1 MNYYIHNNTNGYE
14 NPTCN
19 LRDTILTTL
28 KGKGLFQHLRDTSL
42 SQLDQYNVE
51 KWLWDTSYYKDKIK
65 SIKEQIKEKQA
76 KINSITEAEIKEA
89 YDNEVLR
96 INWYNNPESNYY
108 VNEVLRIQKCLDEY
122 KPKLKS
128 FTDICTYDWIN
139 DCLLDIIDTAEADLN
154 RHKKDAEK
162 EAYQREFK
170 PKVIPSYEEFKAKY
184 REDQLMWLERFEDD
198 LRSAKS
204 SLKKCKEYNEIIKQ
218 IFTWLDQLEGINK

>member
-1 MNYYIHNNTNGYE
+1 MNYYIHNNTDGYE

-28 KGKGLFQHLRDTSL
+28 KGYGIFQHLRDTSL

-51 KWLWDTSYYKDKIK
+51 KWLWDTSYYEDKIK
-65 SIKEQIKEKQA
+65 SIKDRIKQKQEEINFTTERQIRK
-76 KINSITEAEIKEA
+76 A
-89 YDNEVLR
+89 YDNEISR
-96 INWYNNPESNYY
+96 INWYNNPESNYSA
-108 VNEVLRIQKCLDEY
+108 NEVIRIQKCIDEY

-128 FTDICTYDWIN
+128 FTDICTYSWIN
-139 DCLLDIIDTAEADLN
+139 DILKDVIDTAEADLN

-170 PKVIPSYEEFKAKY
+170 PKVIPSYEDFKAEY
-184 REDQLMWLERFEDD
+184 QENELRWLERFEDD

-204 SLKKCKEYNEIIKQ
+204 SLKKCKERNEIIKQ
-218 IFTWLDQLEGINK
+218 IFMWLDQLEGVNG

>member
-1 MNYYIHNNTNGYE
+1 MNYYIHNNTDGYE

-28 KGKGLFQHLRDTSL
+28 KGYGIFQHLRDTSL

-51 KWLWDTSYYKDKIK
+51 KWLWDTSYYEDKIK
-65 SIKEQIKEKQA
+65 SIKDRIKQKQEEINSTTEEQI
-76 KINSITEAEIKEA
+76 EAEYAKEISRIDWHNNPQSNWSA
-89 YDNEVLR
+89 NEV
-96 INWYNNPESNYY
+96 I
-108 VNEVLRIQKCLDEY
+108 RIQKCIDEY

-128 FTDICTYDWIN
+128 FTDICTYSWIN
-139 DCLLDIIDTAEADLN
+139 DILKDVIDTAEADLN

-170 PKVIPSYEEFKAKY
+170 PKVIPSYEDFKAEYK
-184 REDQLMWLERFEDD
+184 ENQVMWLERFEDD

-204 SLKKCKEYNEIIKQ
+204 SLKKCKERNEIIKQ
-218 IFTWLDQLEGINK
+218 IFMWLDQLEGVAR

>member
-19 LRDTILTTL
+19 LRDTVLTTL

-42 SQLDQYNVE
+42 SQLDQYDASD
-51 KWLWDTSYYKDKIK
+51 WLWDTSYYEDKIK
-65 SIKEQIKEKQA
+65 TCKERIKQKQEEINSTTEEQIK
-76 KINSITEAEIKEA
+76 AE
-89 YDNEVLR
+89 YDNEVFR
-96 INWYNNPESNYY
+96 INWYNNPKSNWPA
-108 VNEVLRIQKCLDEY
+108 NEVNRIQKCLDEY

-139 DCLLDIIDTAEADLN
+139 DCLLDIIDTAEADLKRN
-154 RHKKDAEK
+154 KLNAEE

-170 PKVIPSYEEFKAKY
+170 PKPIPSYEDFKANY
-184 REDQLMWLERFEDD
+184 REDQVRWLERFEDD

-204 SLKKCKEYNEIIKQ
+204 SLNKCKEYNKTIKQ
-218 IFTWLDQLEGINK
+218 IFTWLDQLEGVNK